1 MHPDSPAAFPNG
13 RSRQRLLLV
22 DDDPLILECLAALLR
37 TDCFEVST
45 ALGGLL
51 AMETF
56 CRAIIDDAPFDA
68 VIADLGMPVL
78 DGRDVVQRVR
88 WISPGTT
95 TVLLAGWG
103 DRPEADD
110 DTSQWADR
118 VVAKPVRIEELRQA
132 LRMY

>member
-1 MHPDSPAAFPNG
+1 MHPDSPADFPNG
-13 RSRQRLLLV
+13 RSRRRLLLV
-22 DDDPLILECLAALLR
+22 DDDPLILESMAALLR

-51 AMETF
+51 AMEKF
-56 CRAIIDDAPFDA
+56 CRAIIEDAPFDA

-103 DRPEADD
+103 DRPETDV